1 MHEWRFC
8 LTCAAMDADRICG
21 KCLGCDNCCVCNGE
35 LLHRQ
40 SNAGAFLRRKARQVH
55 GEKVAKARDGSGPSL
70 PSPKDAP
77 PDDAGPDDNR
87 SGGGPHHPQR
97 L

>member
-35 LLHRQ
+35 LVHRQ
-40 SNAGAFLRRKARQVH
+40 SNGGAFLRRKARQLH
-55 GEKVAKARDGSGPSL
+55 AQKEARKPTGPTHQTPESDSPDDQGADDFGIGSGPAD
-70 PSPKDAP
+70 P
-77 PDDAGPDDNR
+77 R
-87 SGGGPHHPQR
+87 SSR
-97 L
+97 